1 MTVKIAIPQPSSLD
15 PAYNARCLPPYI
27 QALQSAG
34 ATILLIPLGERPAI
48 VAKLLAGAHGVL
60 LPGSRYDVDPQV
72 YGEER
77 IPECA
82 EADPAR
88 AAVDE
93 LLLQDAFNLR
103 KPVLAICFGIQSLNA
118 WRGGSLV
125 QDLPA
130 AGFAAVDHAPGKQVE
145 EAHQLRIAPGSRLE
159 RILPASEFRLP
170 VFVNSSHHQAL
181 KVPGDNLR
189 VTAISPADGV
199 IEAVELNSEGH
210 FVVGVQWHPERT
222 YASSAFSRTL
232 FATFVREAESW
243 HPQPARESV
252 VSA

>member
-15 PAYNARCLPPYI
+15 AAYNARCLPPYI

-103 KPVLAICFGIQSLNA
+103 KPVFAICFGIQSLNA

-130 AGFAAVDHAPGKQVE
+130 AGLTAVDHAPGKQIDD
-145 EAHQLRIAPGSRLE
+145 AHPVRIAPGSRLE
-159 RILPASEFRLP
+159 WILPPAKGQLL
-170 VFVNSSHHQAL
+170 VNSSHHQAVKL
-181 KVPGDNLR
+181 AGDNLR
-189 VTAISPADGV
+189 VTAISPADGLV
-199 IEAVELNSEGH
+199 EAVELNSEDH

-222 YASSAFSRTL
+222 YARSAFSRAL
-232 FATFVREAESW
+232 FAAFVREAESW
-243 HPQPARESV
+243 RPQAARESV
-252 VSA
+252 ASA

>member
-103 KPVLAICFGIQSLNA
+103 KPVFAICFGIQSLNA
-118 WRGGSLV
+118 WRGGSLI

-130 AGFAAVDHAPGKQVE
+130 AGITAVDHAPGKQID
-145 EAHQLRIAPGSRLE
+145 EAHGVIVAPGSRLA
-159 RILPASEFRLP
+159 RILPTAKIP
-170 VFVNSSHHQAL
+170 VSVNSSHHQAV
-181 KVPGDNLR
+181 KVAGDNLR
-189 VTAISPADGV
+189 VTATSPVDGV
-199 IEAVELNSEGH
+199 IEGLELNSEDH

-222 YASSAFSRTL
+222 YASSAFSRAL
-232 FATFVREAESW
+232 FAAFVREAESW
-243 HPQPARESV
+243 RPQPAREAI

>member
-48 VAKLLAGAHGVL
+48 VAKLLAGAHGVV
-60 LPGSRYDVDPQV
+60 LPGSRYDVEPQV

-82 EADPAR
+82 KADPAR

-103 KPVLAICFGIQSLNA
+103 KPVFAICFGIQSLNA
-118 WRGGSLV
+118 WRGGSLI

-130 AGFAAVDHAPGKQVE
+130 AGLTVVDHAPGKQID
-145 EAHQLRIAPGSRLE
+145 EAHPLRIAPGSRLG
-159 RILPASEFRLP
+159 RILPPAEGQLL
-170 VFVNSSHHQAL
+170 VNSSHHQAL

-199 IEAVELNSEGH
+199 IEAVELNSKDH

-222 YASSAFSRTL
+222 YASSAFSRAL
-232 FATFVREAESW
+232 FAAFVREAASW
-243 HPQPARESV
+243 RPQPARESV
-252 VSA
+252 VSV